1 MFKASELN
9 KANEE
14 TGGGKANL
22 LRMYA
27 DRWQALTG
35 KRTIRNQRRNFEE
48 MLMAEI
54 PGVAERTNLAMHAVL
69 ESELDSDSECETA
82 LNSHGAKP
90 GTPLT
95 VRNHALL
102 HYFANLARSNN
113 FNDKMDFAFVQ
124 SLVKNGASINTADKH
139 GQTVFH
145 EVARSW
151 HTDVAKF
158 LLNNGKKIHRTL
170 VKRILFR
177 FKTWKQTCMSWNKI
191 HWNLGNFI
199 ETCML

>member
-1 MFKASELN
+1 MVFVSSHDRHLKSTLAFVIKMFKASELGCVQHDKTAGE
-9 KANEE
+9 KA
-14 TGGGKANL
+14 TNL
-22 LRMYA
+22 LRMYT
-27 DRWQALTG
+27 DHWQTLTG

-54 PGVAERTNLAMHAVL
+54 PGAAEKTNLAMHAVL
-69 ESELDSDSECETA
+69 ESELDEDTDSESAIYSRSATQ
-82 LNSHGAKP
+82 

-158 LLNNGKKIHRTL
+158 LLSNGKI
-170 VKRILFR
+170 
-177 FKTWKQTCMSWNKI
+177 
-191 HWNLGNFI
+191 NLS
-199 ETCML
+199 

>member
-1 MFKASELN
+1 MKTSASPLFVNEMFRTELEVTRSGRAETSSE
-9 KANEE
+9 KH
-14 TGGGKANL
+14 ANL
-22 LRMYA
+22 LRMCT
-27 DRWQALTG
+27 DHWQTFTG
-35 KRTIRNQRRNFEE
+35 KRKIRNQRRSYED
-48 MLMAEI
+48 MLMNEL
-54 PGVAERTNLAMHAVL
+54 PGAAQKTNLAMHAVL
-69 ESELDSDSECETA
+69 ESELDEGVQNLEIRSLESRSQPKQE
-82 LNSHGAKP
+82 
-90 GTPLT
+90 TPLT

-158 LLNNGKKIHRTL
+158 LLDNGKVLRQTVL
-170 VKRILFR
+170 SSILCCFN
-177 FKTWKQTCMSWNKI
+177 S
-191 HWNLGNFI
+191 
-199 ETCML
+199 

>member
-1 MFKASELN
+1 MFKASDLKES
-9 KANEE
+9 
-14 TGGGKANL
+14 TGGEKKTNL

-27 DRWQALTG
+27 DRWQTLTG
-35 KRTIRNQRRNFEE
+35 KRTIRNQRRNIEE

-54 PGVAERTNLAMHAVL
+54 PGVADKTNLAMHAVL
-69 ESELDSDSECETA
+69 ESELDSDSERETA
-82 LNSHGAKP
+82 CNSRGATP

-158 LLNNGKKIHRTL
+158 LLDNGKD
-170 VKRILFR
+170 VCF
-177 FKTWKQTCMSWNKI
+177 SY
-191 HWNLGNFI
+191 
-199 ETCML
+199 

>member
-1 MFKASELN
+1 MKGR
-9 KANEE
+9 E
-14 TGGGKANL
+14 TKTNL
-22 LRMYA
+22 LRMYT
-27 DRWQALTG
+27 DHWQTLTG
-35 KRTIRNQRRNFEE
+35 KRSIRNQRRNFEE

-54 PGVAERTNLAMHAVL
+54 PGAAEKTNLAMHAVL
-69 ESELDSDSECETA
+69 ESELDSDSECETGCNLRGGTA
-82 LNSHGAKP
+82 A
-90 GTPLT
+90 TPLT

-145 EVARSW
+145 EVSRSW

-158 LLNNGKKIHRTL
+158 LLDNGKK
-170 VKRILFR
+170 
-177 FKTWKQTCMSWNKI
+177 
-191 HWNLGNFI
+191 
-199 ETCML
+199 

>member
-1 MFKASELN
+1 MFRREYEATKGAG
-9 KANEE
+9 E
-14 TGGGKANL
+14 TSNAEKQTNL
-22 LRMYA
+22 LRMYT
-27 DRWQALTG
+27 DRWQTLTG
-35 KRTIRNQRRNFEE
+35 KRKIRNQRRNFEE
-48 MLMAEI
+48 MLMTELPGAAEK
-54 PGVAERTNLAMHAVL
+54 TNLAMHAVL
-69 ESELDSDSECETA
+69 ESELDDDIEEDDA
-82 LNSHGAKP
+82 LERSRGQLKQ

-158 LLNNGKKIHRTL
+158 LLNNGKL
-170 VKRILFR
+170 
-177 FKTWKQTCMSWNKI
+177 
-191 HWNLGNFI
+191 
-199 ETCML
+199 MLE

>member
-1 MFKASELN
+1 MFKASEVTR
-9 KANEE
+9 ANEDA
-14 TGGGKANL
+14 GGEKKTNL

-27 DRWQALTG
+27 DHWQTLTG

-54 PGVAERTNLAMHAVL
+54 PGAVDRTNLAMHAVL

-82 LNSHGAKP
+82 FQSRGTTP

-113 FNDKMDFAFVQ
+113 LNDKMDFAFVR

-158 LLNNGKKIHRTL
+158 LLDNGKD
-170 VKRILFR
+170 
-177 FKTWKQTCMSWNKI
+177 
-191 HWNLGNFI
+191 
-199 ETCML
+199 

>member
-1 MFKASELN
+1 MHKTTVNRGDRTEFAGGRANRERATSQEKQAS
-9 KANEE
+9 
-14 TGGGKANL
+14 L

-35 KRTIRNQRRNFEE
+35 KRQIHNQRRNYEE
-48 MLMAEI
+48 MLMNDL
-54 PGVAERTNLAMHAVL
+54 PGAAQKTNLAMHAVL
-69 ESELDSDSECETA
+69 ESEPDGEAEPAADEAQSVA
-82 LNSHGAKP
+82 LKTRRATQHKRE
-90 GTPLT
+90 TPLT

-124 SLVKNGASINTADKH
+124 SLIKNGASINTADKH

-145 EVARSW
+145 EVSRSW

-158 LLNNGKKIHRTL
+158 LLNNGKYG
-170 VKRILFR
+170 V
-177 FKTWKQTCMSWNKI
+177 
-191 HWNLGNFI
+191 
-199 ETCML
+199 

>member
-9 KANEE
+9 KE
-14 TGGGKANL
+14 TDGQKKANL

-27 DRWQALTG
+27 DRWQTLTG

-48 MLMAEI
+48 MLMAEV
-54 PGVAERTNLAMHAVL
+54 PGAAEKTNLAMHAVL
-69 ESELDSDSECETA
+69 ESELDSDSDCETA
-82 LNSHGAKP
+82 VNSHRGASP
-90 GTPLT
+90 ATPLT

-145 EVARSW
+145 EVSRSW

-158 LLNNGKKIHRTL
+158 LLNNGEENGLDFQDFH
-170 VKRILFR
+170 VM
-177 FKTWKQTCMSWNKI
+177 QS
-191 HWNLGNFI
+191 
-199 ETCML
+199 